1 MFPPIFAFSR
11 TGGEL
16 LRSLQVPVG
25 LILCIPVVV
34 LAIRLRRRQKEAIRT
49 RLLQE
54 AVCPKCFYD
63 LTGAPVERCPECGT
77 AFRWEDVKPKIEVQ
91 SSKFEK

>member
-1 MFPPIFAFSR
+1 MFPPISAFST

-34 LAIRLRRRQKEAIRT
+34 LAIRLRKHQKKAIRT

-77 AFRWEDVKPKIEVQ
+77 AFRWEDVRPKT
-91 SSKFEK
+91 EKGSEK